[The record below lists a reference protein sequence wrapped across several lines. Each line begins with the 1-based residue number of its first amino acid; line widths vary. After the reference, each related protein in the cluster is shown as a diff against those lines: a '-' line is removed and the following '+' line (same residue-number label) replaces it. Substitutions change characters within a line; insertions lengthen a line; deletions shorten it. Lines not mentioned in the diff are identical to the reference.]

1 MISEPTPNAT
11 QKKKTRDMLA
21 KGKEK
26 RKKKSTCKRLTR
38 ETTLNSDQML
48 GLLHTLNDSLDI
60 QRPDTPKVDDLNLD
74 TLFLLQQLGSLE
86 RVGDHLAVGD
96 DGNVGTSLFN
106 LGLADGDE
114 EVLGEFFLGHGEM
127 DTVEELVLKE
137 TNLQTEISFREIK
150 KKKNGPTYRVRV
162 PDSALQQTLAV
173 GSAPGGDD
181 LQTGNTSVPR
191 TVVLRVLGGD
201 TGSGTVGTTEDDGT
215 GDVTTRHVVGLTTRV
230 DDLIDRLHGKVPGH
244 CVRCLSC
251 EKVRE
256 KRDILNSQ
264 MGRRPARAAP
274 TAIPVKPASVM
285 GV

>member
-1 MISEPTPNAT
+1 MTLAIKGVSGKAIVSRDSAYYFFFPTSQPFVIQLKEREEEKDKAYRSRNISTGDSLRRSVKVVESGRLADLGNDFGTDTECYA
-11 QKKKTRDMLA
+11 KKKTRDMLA

-26 RKKKSTCKRLTR
+26 EKKSTCKRLTR

-137 TNLQTEISFREIK
+137 TNLQTEISFREI
-150 KKKNGPTYRVRV
+150 
-162 PDSALQQTLAV
+162 
-173 GSAPGGDD
+173 
-181 LQTGNTSVPR
+181 
-191 TVVLRVLGGD
+191 
-201 TGSGTVGTTEDDGT
+201 
-215 GDVTTRHVVGLTTRV
+215 
-230 DDLIDRLHGKVPGH
+230 
-244 CVRCLSC
+244 
-251 EKVRE
+251 
-256 KRDILNSQ
+256 
-264 MGRRPARAAP
+264 
-274 TAIPVKPASVM
+274 
-285 GV
+285 

>member
-1 MISEPTPNAT
+1 
-11 QKKKTRDMLA
+11 MLA

-150 KKKNGPTYRVRV
+150 KKKKW
-162 PDSALQQTLAV
+162 PDVQ
-173 GSAPGGDD
+173 G
-181 LQTGNTSVPR
+181 
-191 TVVLRVLGGD
+191 
-201 TGSGTVGTTEDDGT
+201 
-215 GDVTTRHVVGLTTRV
+215 
-230 DDLIDRLHGKVPGH
+230 
-244 CVRCLSC
+244 
-251 EKVRE
+251 
-256 KRDILNSQ
+256 
-264 MGRRPARAAP
+264 
-274 TAIPVKPASVM
+274 
-285 GV
+285 

>member
-26 RKKKSTCKRLTR
+26 EKKKSTCKRLTR

-150 KKKNGPTYRVRV
+150 KKKMARRTGLESLIALFNKPLQ
-162 PDSALQQTLAV
+162 SEALQGETTFKPGTLPYHA
-173 GSAPGGDD
+173 
-181 LQTGNTSVPR
+181 Q
-191 TVVLRVLGGD
+191 
-201 TGSGTVGTTEDDGT
+201 
-215 GDVTTRHVVGLTTRV
+215 
-230 DDLIDRLHGKVPGH
+230 
-244 CVRCLSC
+244 
-251 EKVRE
+251 
-256 KRDILNSQ
+256 
-264 MGRRPARAAP
+264 
-274 TAIPVKPASVM
+274 
-285 GV
+285 